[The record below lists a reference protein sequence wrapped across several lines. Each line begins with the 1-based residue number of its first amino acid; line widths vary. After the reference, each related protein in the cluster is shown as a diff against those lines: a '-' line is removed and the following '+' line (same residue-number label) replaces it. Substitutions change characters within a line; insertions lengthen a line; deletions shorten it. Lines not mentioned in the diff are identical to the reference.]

1 MAKKPVFYSF
11 HYDNDVM
18 RVQQIRNIGVLEGNT
33 PVNANDW
40 EKVKRGGEESIKRW
54 IDENMKYKQCVIVL
68 VGSDTSTRPWVKYE
82 IKKAWNEG
90 KPIFGIYIHNIKCP
104 KTGTCRKGDNPFDT
118 IILDDGDRLSKYVPC
133 YDPLSD
139 DAYGDIS
146 RKLENWVNMTMAPRR
161 S

>member
-1 MAKKPVFYSF
+1 
-11 HYDNDVM
+11 M
-18 RVQQIRNIGVLEGNT
+18 RVQQIRNIGVLEVNT

-68 VGSDTSTRPWVKYE
+68 VGSDTSTRPWVNYE
-82 IKKAWNEG
+82 IKKAWNKG

-104 KTGTCRKGDNPFDT
+104 RTGTCRKGNNPFDT
-118 IILDDGDRLSKYVPC
+118 IVLDNGDRLSKHVPC

-146 RKLENWVNMTMAPRR
+146 RKLENWVNMAMAPRR